1 MFKEELKKL
10 YIKHFG
16 LILTIVI
23 IAAEIVIL
31 NFSYQKQDFTTST
44 NEQSY
49 FSYMEEFSGKL
60 TEDKKAAILAEQER
74 IVDAQNVQS
83 SIEKKLLNGEY
94 DSESE
99 FLSQYERVR
108 EITDRKEGLD
118 LVMEQYYYAE
128 KFPDTRYLAVGDY
141 SALGQDFPDIP
152 LLAAVIFLTALLFLN
167 EETSNVIT
175 FIRIGENGRN
185 KTLLGKTTALL
196 VFVLSCQA
204 VRMAVELIILISQGS
219 FTELSYPIQ
228 SIEFYQNCPY
238 DISIVQGFIIIS
250 LLRTVGY
257 LFVAALVVLL
267 SVTLR
272 KVLFTVFIPSAFC
285 VLQQFAFTPATPA
298 YYLPTGFLRAVGY
311 LRGDVISKSST
322 GDDIKLFSEIPLAHL
337 LVLIALTI
345 LFIGAAVATANKYY
359 LGGTRKKLRLMSVVS
374 VISVCIIMSG
384 CSNQFQNEEIIK
396 YNLTENAFFVEDN
409 DSFYTTDT
417 KNITRH
423 FKNGDDELSVI
434 HELVKNNDTITSLYN
449 IGDNLLYLQNFT
461 VNSISASDYTKTP
474 YYTTKESD
482 LSGFLGINFSTQK
495 DKSNSFFY
503 ITGFFTANNS
513 MFYVF
518 NNCVL
523 KDGVCIIDE
532 GAYNLSLCCD
542 GKSIFYINSL
552 LQLKRY
558 DMKTGEISR
567 LSGEFVRTLYYD
579 GTSVLFSDRNGIYEL
594 SPDDF
599 TTKKLSDIS
608 ADQLCSNGSDI
619 FYSKDK
625 VIYRLGS
632 DDPIYDAT
640 FIRFAI
646 TDNGILVVRN
656 TDFSC
661 KTVDLSYRNW

>member
-31 NFSYQKQDFTTST
+31 NFSYQKRDFTTST
-44 NEQSY
+44 TEQI
-49 FSYMEEFSGKL
+49 FFGYMEEFSGKL

-74 IVDAQNVQS
+74 IVDALNIQS

-99 FLSQYERVR
+99 FMSEYERVR
-108 EITDRKEGLD
+108 EITDRKEALD

-128 KFPDTRYLAVGDY
+128 KSPDSHYLTFGDY

-175 FIRIGENGRN
+175 YIRIGENGRN
-185 KTLLGKTTALL
+185 KTLFGKIAALL

-204 VRMAVELIILISQGS
+204 ARMAAELITLTSQGS
-219 FTELSYPIQ
+219 FAELSYPIQ
-228 SIEFYQNCPY
+228 SIEFFQNCSY
-238 DISIVQGFIIIS
+238 NISILQGFLIIS

-257 LFVAALVVLL
+257 FFAAALVILL

-311 LRGDVISKSST
+311 LRGDVISENDN
-322 GDDIKLFSEIPLAHL
+322 GEQIKLFSEIPLAHL
-337 LVLIALTI
+337 FVLIILTI
-345 LFIGAAVATANKYY
+345 LFIFAAGVIANKYY

-374 VISVCIIMSG
+374 VISVCVLMSG
-384 CSNQFQNEEIIK
+384 CSNRFESENVIK
-396 YNLTENAFFVEDN
+396 YNLSENAFFVEDK
-409 DSFYTTDT
+409 DSFYTNDT
-417 KNITRH
+417 NSITRH
-423 FKNGDDELSVI
+423 FKNSDDELSVI
-434 HELVKNNDTITSLYN
+434 HELVKNNDRITSLYN
-449 IGDNLLYLQNFT
+449 IGDNLLYLQSFS
-461 VNSISASDYTKTP
+461 VNSISTSNYTNMP
-474 YYTTKESD
+474 YYTIKEND
-482 LSGFLGINFSTQK
+482 ISGFLGINLSPQRVN
-495 DKSNSFFY
+495 SNSSFY
-503 ITGFFTANNS
+503 LAGFFTANNS
-513 MFYVF
+513 MYYVF
-518 NNCVL
+518 DNCIV

-532 GAYNLSLCCD
+532 GAYNLALCCD
-542 GKSIFYINSL
+542 GKSIFYINNL

-558 DMKTGEISR
+558 DMKTGDISR
-567 LSGEFVRTLYYD
+567 LPGEFVRTLYYD
-579 GTSVLFSDRNGIYEL
+579 GTRILFSDKNGIYEL
-594 SPDDF
+594 SSDDF
-599 TTKKLSDIS
+599 ITNKLSDIS
-608 ADQLCSNGSDI
+608 AVQLCSNGSDI
-619 FYSKDK
+619 FYSKDNA
-625 VIYRLGS
+625 IYRLGS
-632 DDPIYDAT
+632 DELIYDAA
-640 FIRFAI
+640 FSRFAI

-656 TDFSC
+656 TDLSC
-661 KTVDLSYRNW
+661 KTVDLS

>member
-16 LILTIVI
+16 LILTFVI

-31 NFSYQKQDFTTST
+31 NFLYQKRDFTTSA
-44 NEQSY
+44 NEQFY
-49 FSYMEEFSGKL
+49 FDYMEEFSGKL
-60 TEDKKAAILAEQER
+60 TGDKNAAILAEQER
-74 IVDAQNVQS
+74 IVDAQNIQS
-83 SIEKKLLNGEY
+83 GIEKKLLNGEY
-94 DSESE
+94 DSEDE
-99 FLSQYERVR
+99 FLSEYERVR
-108 EITDRKEGLD
+108 EITDRKEALD

-128 KFPDTRYLAVGDY
+128 KSPDARYLTVGDY
-141 SALGQDFPDIP
+141 SALGEDFPDIP

-185 KTLLGKTTALL
+185 KTLLGKITALL

-204 VRMAVELIILISQGS
+204 VRMAAELIILISQGS
-219 FTELSYPIQ
+219 FTELSYPIR

-311 LRGDVISKSST
+311 LRGDVISKNST
-322 GDDIKLFSEIPLAHL
+322 GDEIKLFSEIPLAHL
-337 LVLIALTI
+337 LVLIVLTI
-345 LFIGAAVATANKYY
+345 LFIGAAFAAANRYY
-359 LGGTRKKLRLMSVVS
+359 SGGKRKKRRLMPVVS

-384 CSNQFQNEEIIK
+384 CSNKLQNEEIVK
-396 YNLTENAFFVEDN
+396 YNLAENAFFIEDN

-449 IGDNLLYLQNFT
+449 IGDDLLYLQNFT

-482 LSGFLGINFSTQK
+482 LSGFLGINFSTQR
-495 DKSNSFFY
+495 DKSNSCFY

-513 MFYVF
+513 MYYVF
-518 NNCVL
+518 NNSVL

-532 GAYNLSLCCD
+532 DVYDLMLCCD

-567 LSGEFVRTLYYD
+567 LPGEFVRTLYYD
-579 GTSVLFSDRNGIYEL
+579 GTRVLFSDKNGIYEL

-599 TTKKLSDIS
+599 STNKLSDIS
-608 ADQLCSNGSDI
+608 ADQLFSNGSDI
-619 FYSKDK
+619 FYSKDN

-632 DDPIYDAT
+632 DDPIYDAV
-640 FIRFAI
+640 FSRFAI

-661 KTVDLSYRNW
+661 KTVDWSYQNG